1 VYQAATI
8 KGDAAMPRKPK
19 SLYPT
24 RRSRKLPKYEWDAD
38 KVKALREF
46 LELSQTQ
53 FAEELGTL
61 QQTVSYWECGNH
73 FPKGMSVKILNLVA
87 EKAKFKYEA
96 KPKKTE
102 D

>member
-1 VYQAATI
+1 
-8 KGDAAMPRKPK
+8 MPTKEK
-19 SLYPT
+19 KVTYPT
-24 RRSRKLPKYEWDAD
+24 RRSRKVPKYEWDAD

-53 FAEELGTL
+53 FDEELGIL
-61 QQTVSYWECGNH
+61 QQTVSQWECGYH
-73 FPKGMSVKILNLVA
+73 YPKGASVKVLSLVA

-96 KPKKTE
+96 KPKTG